1 MENTLSKKQG
11 IIYVLSN
18 PCMPGLVKIGK
29 TTRTDVNDRMKE
41 LFSTG
46 VPVPFVCE
54 YSCTVNNCDLVEK
67 ELHKAFGVVRVNNN
81 REFFRLD
88 PKSIIGLISLFSIE
102 EVTNEINKE
111 IENNLTSNDKIAQF
125 KEKKLQRG
133 PLNFYEMGLKDGDV
147 LVYKKDNTIKCIV
160 SGNRTVL
167 YDNEEYY
174 LTSIT
179 EKVCNDKGSPTSQ
192 WIVEKTGVCLRNLYN
207 DIQMKDEPI
216 L

>member
-11 IIYVLSN
+11 NIYVLTN

-29 TTRTDVNDRMKE
+29 TKRTDVNDRMKE

-46 VPVPFVCE
+46 VPMPFDCE
-54 YSCTVNNCDLVEK
+54 YSCMVNDCDEVEK
-67 ELHKAFGVVRVNNN
+67 ALHEAFGCVRVNNN
-81 REFFRLD
+81 REFFRLE
-88 PKSIIGLISLFSIE
+88 PKNIIKLISLFSIKE
-102 EVTNEINKE
+102 TTNEINKE
-111 IENNLTSNDKIAQF
+111 IENNLTSNDKLAQF

-133 PLNFYEMGLKDGDV
+133 PLEFYKMGLKDGDV
-147 LVYKKDNTIKCIV
+147 LVYKKDNSIKCIV

-167 YDNEEYY
+167 YNNEEYF
-174 LTSIT
+174 LTGVT
-179 EKVCNDKGSPTSQ
+179 ERVCNDKGSPTSQ
-192 WIVEKTGVCLRNLYN
+192 WVVEKTGECLVNLYN